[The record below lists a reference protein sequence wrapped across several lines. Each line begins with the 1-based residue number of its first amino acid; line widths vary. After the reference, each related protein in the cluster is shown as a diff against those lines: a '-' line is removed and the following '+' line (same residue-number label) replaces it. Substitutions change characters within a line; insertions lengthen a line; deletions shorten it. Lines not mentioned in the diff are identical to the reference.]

1 MKLTDFLTS
10 DSIDLDL
17 QASSKDEVLQRLV
30 SLLPI
35 SEKTWDT
42 LVKMLKKRERLGS
55 TGIGKGVA
63 IPHGRSLLINRLM
76 LAFARSKEGI
86 DFDSVDGQPSHLFFL
101 IMAPPLEVSN
111 LYLPTLGKIAQIS
124 REEENREQLTSAST
138 PEELI
143 EILERLDRST
153 RT

>member
-1 MKLTDFLTS
+1 MKLTDFLS
-10 DSIDLDL
+10 PDSIDLDL
-17 QASSKDEVLQRLV
+17 KAETKDQVLQRLV

-42 LVKMLKKRERLGS
+42 LVKMLRKRERLGS

-86 DFDSVDGQPSHLFFL
+86 NFDSVDGQPANIFFL

-111 LYLPTLGKIAQIS
+111 LYLPTLGKIAQIA
-124 REEENREQLTSAST
+124 REKENRDQLTAVET

-143 EILERLDRST
+143 KVLERLDSKS

>member
-1 MKLTDFLTS
+1 MKLTDFLTI

-17 QASSKDEVLQRLV
+17 QAKTKDEVLQRLV

-124 REEENREQLTSAST
+124 REKENRELLTAAES

-143 EILERLDRST
+143 EILERLDRATHS
-153 RT
+153 

>member
-1 MKLTDFLTS
+1 LK
-10 DSIDLDL
+10 
-17 QASSKDEVLQRLV
+17 AESKDEVLQRLV

-35 SEKTWDT
+35 SDKTWET

-76 LAFARSKEGI
+76 LGFARSDEGI
-86 DFDSVDGQPSHLFFL
+86 DFDSVDGQPSQLFFL

-124 REEENREQLTSAST
+124 REKENRELLASAKT
-138 PEELI
+138 PDELI
-143 EILERLDRST
+143 EVLDRLDRAT
-153 RT
+153 RS

>member
-1 MKLTDFLTS
+1 MKLTDFLTT
-10 DSIDLDL
+10 DSIDLNL
-17 QASSKDEVLQRLV
+17 KAESKDEVLQRLV

-35 SEKTWDT
+35 SDKTWET

-76 LAFARSKEGI
+76 LAFARSDEGI
-86 DFDSVDGQPSHLFFL
+86 DFDSVDGEPSQLFFL

-124 REEENREQLTSAST
+124 REKENRELLAAAET
-138 PEELI
+138 PEKLI
-143 EILERLDRST
+143 TVLDRLERGT
-153 RT
+153 HT

>member
-1 MKLTDFLTS
+1 MKLVDYL
-10 DSIDLDL
+10 DLQSIDLDL
-17 QASSKDEVLQRLV
+17 KAKTKDEVLRRLI

-42 LVKMLKKRERLGS
+42 LFNMLKKRERLGS

-76 LAFARSKEGI
+76 LAFARSEEGV
-86 DFDSVDGQPSHLFFL
+86 DFDSVDKQPAHLFFL

-111 LYLPTLGKIAQIS
+111 LYLPTLGKIAQIA
-124 REEENREQLTSAST
+124 REESNRRLLLSVKT
-138 PEELI
+138 PQELI
-143 EILERLDRST
+143 QALDKFDRQNHS
-153 RT
+153 

>member
-1 MKLTDFLTS
+1 MKLTDFLTT

-17 QASSKDEVLQRLV
+17 KAENKDEVLQRLV

-35 SEKTWDT
+35 SEKTWET

-76 LAFARSKEGI
+76 LAVARSKEGI
-86 DFDSVDGQPSHLFFL
+86 DFDSVDGQPSQLFFL

-124 REEENREQLTSAST
+124 REKENRDLLASAET
-138 PEELI
+138 EEELI
-143 EILERLDRST
+143 EILDRLDRAT
-153 RT
+153 RS